1 LFNFLREMRYEKTFT
16 FYCHFAFFTAID
28 SNAQMNPFTA
38 KDGYSAALTKAEGSL
53 TSPELLLIMTGS
65 ADQGQIPIS
74 PDFDFETGEAMLWIY
89 VFQESDQSAFR
100 AYVVVKIPVIGFQA
114 TEIPFDQ
121 IVPMLPVQPKGK
133 VPNDDW
139 VDSDE
144 MMEEFLTES
153 NVQEYL
159 ADGNV
164 PEIYFI
170 GLFNIAENPLL
181 PNDTYW
187 AMTLMDNNLPLTC
200 ALNAYTKEVS
210 CGIQLSDV
218 VPFTA
223 RTAYAAAEEKA
234 VEKGL
239 LEPETL
245 AVLTMKTGIEDLPI
259 KNKFDFNAGT
269 ASYWV
274 YLFREENNPNKM
286 AAFVAWSDNLGG
298 FLMQDMDVDLVLEL
312 MPISPEAPL
321 EDVNWVDSDYMI
333 SVFNQHQYFI
343 DFMAEHPD
351 PWTFVIGVFTNED
364 NPQME
369 PFKSYWGIAI
379 VDDQASRDSL
389 ACVMSLET
397 EEITCGTVLSTFDE
411 EQSDLRI
418 YPNPADNMINLKYY
432 AFTNETRISIVN
444 SAGFEVFRTVES
456 KSVGENI
463 FRYDIQKLSNG
474 SYYVKVQSGKHVNV
488 IPLRI
493 IH

>member
-1 LFNFLREMRYEKTFT
+1 MKR
-16 FYCHFAFFTAID
+16 FFPFIAILLLIAAIE

-38 KDGYSAALTKAEGSL
+38 KDGFSAALSKAESSL

-89 VFQESDQSAFR
+89 VFQEADQSAFR

-121 IVPMLPVQPKGK
+121 IAPMLPVQPKGK

-144 MMEEFLTES
+144 MLDAFLTES
-153 NVQEYL
+153 KVQDYL

-164 PEIYFI
+164 PEVYFI

-218 VPFTA
+218 VQFTA
-223 RTAYAAAEEKA
+223 RSAYAAAEEKA
-234 VEKGL
+234 LEKGL

-286 AAFVAWSDNLGG
+286 AAFIAWSDNLGG
-298 FLMQDMDVDLVLEL
+298 YVMQDFDADLVMEL
-312 MPISPEAPL
+312 LPISPIAPL
-321 EDVNWVDSDYMI
+321 EDINWVDSDYMI
-333 SVFNQHQYFI
+333 SVFNQHQYFE
-343 DFMAEHPD
+343 DYMTEHPD
-351 PWTFVIGVFTNED
+351 PWSFVIGVFTNED

-369 PFKSYWGIAI
+369 PFKAYWGIVI
-379 VDDQASRDSL
+379 VDDEASRDSL

-397 EEITCGTVLSTFDE
+397 EEITCGTVLSTYDE
-411 EQSDLRI
+411 ELSDLSI
-418 YPNPADNMINLKYY
+418 YPNPADNFINLKYHAY
-432 AFTNETRISIVN
+432 TNETKITIVN
-444 SAGFEVFRTVES
+444 SAGFEVFTTIETS
-456 KSVGENI
+456 SMGKNI
-463 FRYDIQKLSNG
+463 LRYDIQKLCNG
-474 SYYVKVQSGKHVNV
+474 SYYVKVQSGKYVKV
-488 IPLRI
+488 IPMRI
-493 IH
+493 IR